1 MTVEEESIALT
12 CSDSLEAPCRIA
24 GLKVDDESI
33 VLKLRNHKW
42 LVKHLFRFS
51 LYISLAL
58 HVVGLSAYLIS
69 TYTPSSD
76 DVVSGQGLD
85 LPKTEIEMDIPPELI
100 GGESSPAPVDKQ
112 EWVEGSSKT
121 GADPEEKEVNTNQ
134 ISGDGTDRD
143 GYLFSFNGDKP
154 PTAII
159 DFDLRQ
165 YFPAEAKAA
174 SVTTYTVQMLIQV
187 DEAGKLMSANIVS
200 GKAPFGFND
209 AALKVIHRARFS
221 PGYKAGH
228 PVKMAHYM
236 PVTFV
241 LEQ

>member
-1 MTVEEESIALT
+1 MTVEEESIALA
-12 CSDSLEAPCRIA
+12 CDDSLEAPCRIA

-33 VLKLRNHKW
+33 VLKLRSHKW

-51 LYISLAL
+51 LYLSLAL
-58 HVVGLSAYLIS
+58 HLVGLSAYLIS

-100 GGESSPAPVDKQ
+100 GGESSPAPVEKQ

-121 GADPEEKEVNTNQ
+121 GADAEEKEINTNQ

-174 SVTTYTVQMLIQV
+174 SVTTYTVQLLIQV